1 MSYTKHPNKY
11 IGAHVS
17 AAGGV
22 EEAPLRAGELGAR
35 AFAFFLKNQRQ
46 WQAKPYTEEQM
57 RSSQTATR
65 WASSESI
72 SYLMRATYII

>member
-35 AFAFFLKNQRQ
+35 AFAFFIKNQRQ
-46 WQAKPYTEEQM
+46 RHAVYTRQV
-57 RSSQTATR
+57 
-65 WASSESI
+65 
-72 SYLMRATYII
+72 Y